1 MAGRITKRPNGFGL
15 GTRVTK
21 KSGFGTRVTKKSGFG
36 TRVTKKSGFGTRV
49 TKKSG
54 FGTRVTKK
62 FGFGT
67 RVTKKSGFG
76 TRVTR
81 KQSDPREDIT
91 SNIDDLGKASN
102 EEASLLAPNIATT
115 DETKDYS
122 EDLLAMWHRC
132 RDGGIL
138 PGIYGCENM
147 MDPEEGSEIITEE
160 NNSDQY
166 FAD

>member
-1 MAGRITKRPNGFGL
+1 MAGRISKRPNGFGL

-21 KSGFGTRVTKKSGFG
+21 KS
-36 TRVTKKSGFGTRV
+36 
-49 TKKSG
+49 
-54 FGTRVTKK
+54 
-62 FGFGT
+62 GFGT

-160 NNSDQY
+160 NNSDQLPNEAPSQQFVPDFDELLPLRTSRY
-166 FAD
+166 SPWWIALRML